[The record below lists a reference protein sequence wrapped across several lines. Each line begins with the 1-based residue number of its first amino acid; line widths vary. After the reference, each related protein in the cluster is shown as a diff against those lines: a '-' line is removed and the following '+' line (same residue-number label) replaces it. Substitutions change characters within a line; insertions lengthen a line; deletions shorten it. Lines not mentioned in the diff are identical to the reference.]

1 VKSGD
6 RLVALYVPGKPV
18 MFSHNGEPTGSIAGD
33 SFARD
38 FFGIWLSPNTS
49 APSLRKDLLR
59 LK

>member
-1 VKSGD
+1 
-6 RLVALYVPGKPV
+6 

-49 APSLRKDLLR
+49 APSFASNLLR